1 MIYLDNAATGGFKPR
16 AVYESMETVA
26 KYLAA
31 NPGRSGHRLA
41 ITGAKIVSAAREKA
55 AETFGCSPDRVIFTK
70 NCTEALNIAIL
81 GSVTRGCHVITTVY
95 EHNSVLRPLTRL
107 QNIGLIT
114 FDAVAPEKDK
124 PLAAAIEEKIKENT
138 TLIVLNAVSNVTGE
152 ETDVTGIGN
161 IAEKHGIKFIVDG
174 AQAGGHIPVNLKRQK
189 ISALAL
195 AGHKG
200 LYGVMGSGLL
210 LIDDDT
216 EITPVFTGGTGTESF
231 NLNQPLSYP
240 ERLESGTLNL
250 PAIAAL
256 KEGIDYAAK
265 NVVNFGDALFSA
277 TEKVITGL
285 SEIEKVICYSEPNRA
300 GIVSFAIRNMPSAEV
315 ADVLNDEYDVAVRS
329 GLHCAPLMHKF
340 LHTEKEGLVRAS
352 LSVQNSAGELK
363 SFISAVQKISKY

>member
-1 MIYLDNAATGGFKPR
+1 M
-16 AVYESMETVA
+16 
-26 KYLAA
+26 
-31 NPGRSGHRLA
+31 
-41 ITGAKIVSAAREKA
+41 
-55 AETFGCSPDRVIFTK
+55 
-70 NCTEALNIAIL
+70 
-81 GSVTRGCHVITTVY
+81 
-95 EHNSVLRPLTRL
+95 
-107 QNIGLIT
+107 
-114 FDAVAPEKDK
+114 
-124 PLAAAIEEKIKENT
+124 
-138 TLIVLNAVSNVTGE
+138 
-152 ETDVTGIGN
+152 
-161 IAEKHGIKFIVDG
+161 
-174 AQAGGHIPVNLKRQK
+174 
-189 ISALAL
+189 
-195 AGHKG
+195 
-200 LYGVMGSGLL
+200 
-210 LIDDDT
+210 
-216 EITPVFTGGTGTESF
+216 FTGGTGTESF

-285 SEIEKVICYSEPNRA
+285 SEIDKVICYSEPNRA